1 MRPPVDGWEAIR
13 RQRFSDPE
21 VTALQRA
28 IVERRDMRHFLP
40 NTAMPEGLL
49 EKLVAAAH
57 YGPSVGYMQVR
68 GRRSKYLDHQ
78 QKSENGY

>member
-1 MRPPVDGWEAIR
+1 VDGWEAIR

-68 GRRSKYLDHQ
+68 KEEQVS
-78 QKSENGY
+78 